1 MSSISP
7 STPPR
12 TAGASWPSWLLL
24 IAALVGCGEREDWA
38 PVIRDPAFPVR
49 GKVIMPGGK
58 PLTSGRIEFIPVKE
72 PGLMAYA
79 TIAPDG
85 TFQLRTREPGDG
97 AIPGTYKVRIMP
109 PEKVAY
115 RNLARYRDEDS
126 SRLTVTIKA
135 ESNELSPFA
144 LR

>member
-1 MSSISP
+1 MSSISS
-7 STPPR
+7 STPSGS
-12 TAGASWPSWLLL
+12 AGSSLPSRLLL
-24 IAALVGCGEREDWA
+24 VAVLCGCGGREDWA

-49 GKVIMPGGK
+49 GKVILPGGK

-109 PEKVAY
+109 PEKTAY

-135 ESNELSPFA
+135 EPNDLAPFA